1 MGKNIRV
8 LIADD
13 HASICTMLAL
23 ALKSEQQID
32 VVGKTSSG
40 LEALTLTETLKPD
53 LLILDLS
60 LKELNGA
67 EVLRRIRKTNPEIRV
82 LIYSGTVNVT
92 LILETLK
99 AEPNGYVDKT
109 ENFEVLRKGVLT
121 VMTGGRFFSTL
132 PKMLLKKLGQKSIGL
147 SPREFEVMQLVAEG
161 KYTKEIADLLQISPK
176 TVEIHRTKLMTK
188 VNARNTADITRHAM
202 RNGLVE

>member
-1 MGKNIRV
+1 MGKNIKV

-13 HASICTMLAL
+13 HASIRTMLAL

-32 VVGKTSSG
+32 VVGETSSG
-40 LEALTLTETLKPD
+40 LEVLTLAEALNPD

-67 EVLRRIRKTNPEIRV
+67 EVLRRIRIINPKIRV
-82 LIYSGTVNVT
+82 LIYSGSVNVT

-109 ENFEVLRKGVLT
+109 ETFEVLREGLHT
-121 VMTGGRFFSTL
+121 VMSGKKFFSTL

-161 KYTKEIADLLQISPK
+161 KYTKEIADLLEISPK